1 MSNSLSLEELQELS
15 LLKSAT
21 GGTSLV
27 TIYISGSSNMTFVN
41 GLISR
46 ELSTASNIQSKNVR
60 KGVEMALKSCASYLK
75 SYKSVVAPKNGLII
89 LSGETE
95 YCI

>member
-27 TIYISGSSNMTFVN
+27 TLYISGSSNMTFVN
-41 GLISR
+41 GMICR
-46 ELSTASNIQSKNVR
+46 ELSTASNIKDKNVR
-60 KGVEMALKSCASYLK
+60 KGVITALKSCASYLK
-75 SYKSVVAPKNGLII
+75 SYKSVVAPKNGLIM

-95 YCI
+95 CCI